1 MDRFYERLAEIVEED
16 KVGPDDVLASFE
28 QWDSL
33 TALSVVAMIDEHY
46 AVNISAEDL
55 ASTRTAG
62 ALEALVVAKR
72 TPR

>member
-1 MDRFYERLAEIVEED
+1 MLDRFYERLAEILEED

-46 AVNISAEDL
+46 AVNVSSEDL

-62 ALEALVVAKR
+62 ALEALVAAKR
-72 TPR
+72 TP

>member
-1 MDRFYERLAEIVEED
+1 MDGFYERLAEVLEED
-16 KVGPDDVLASFE
+16 TVGPDDVLVNFE

-62 ALEALVVAKR
+62 ALEALVAAR
-72 TPR
+72 RAT

>member
-1 MDRFYERLAEIVEED
+1 MDRFYERLAEVLEED
-16 KVGPDDVLASFE
+16 KIGPDDVLSKFE

-46 AVNISAEDL
+46 GVNVSAEEL
-55 ASTRTAG
+55 ATTPTAA

-72 TPR
+72 NK

>member
-1 MDRFYERLAEIVEED
+1 MDRFYERLAEVLEED
-16 KVGPDDVLASFE
+16 TVGPDDVLANFE

-46 AVNISAEDL
+46 SVNVSAEDL

-62 ALEALVVAKR
+62 ALEALVAARKAQ
-72 TPR
+72 

>member
-1 MDRFYERLAEIVEED
+1 MERFYERLAEVLEED
-16 KVGPDDVLASFE
+16 KVGPDDVLAKFE

-55 ASTRTAG
+55 AGTGTAG
-62 ALEALVVAKR
+62 ALEALVASKR
-72 TPR
+72 TQ

>member
-1 MDRFYERLAEIVEED
+1 MLDQFYERLAEVVEED

-33 TALSVVAMIDEHY
+33 TALSVVAMIDEKY
-46 AVNISAEDL
+46 SVSISAEDL

-62 ALEALVVAKR
+62 ALEQLVAAKR
-72 TPR
+72 TK

>member
-1 MDRFYERLAEIVEED
+1 MERFYERLAEIVEED

-46 AVNISAEDL
+46 AVNISAEEL
-55 ASTRTAG
+55 ANTRTAG
-62 ALEALVVAKR
+62 ALEALVAAKR
-72 TPR
+72 TP

>member
-1 MDRFYERLAEIVEED
+1 MERFYERLAEVLEED

-46 AVNISAEDL
+46 GVNLSAEELDT
-55 ASTRTAG
+55 ARTAG
-62 ALEALVVAKR
+62 ALEALVAAKR
-72 TPR
+72 AP

>member
-1 MDRFYERLAEIVEED
+1 MERFYERLAEVLEED

-46 AVNISAEDL
+46 GVNLSAEEL
-55 ASTRTAG
+55 ATARTAG
-62 ALEALVVAKR
+62 ALEALVAAKR
-72 TPR
+72 AP

>member
-1 MDRFYERLAEIVEED
+1 MDRFYERLAEVLEED
-16 KVGPDDVLASFE
+16 KVGPEDVLASFE

-55 ASTRTAG
+55 AGTRTAG
-62 ALEALVVAKR
+62 ALEALVASKR
-72 TPR
+72 KP